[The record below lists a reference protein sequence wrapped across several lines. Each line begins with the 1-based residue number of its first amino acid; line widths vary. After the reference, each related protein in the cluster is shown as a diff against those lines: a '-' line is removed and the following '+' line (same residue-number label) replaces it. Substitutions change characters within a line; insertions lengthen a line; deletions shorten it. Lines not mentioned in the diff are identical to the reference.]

1 MTYTEAFF
9 EGLPTM
15 QRVFLPG
22 FTMNPLVFTEVM
34 RSTDRCLSLP
44 GHAAAPSVASAL
56 DWLPFLAEQLP
67 AAPSWLIGWSLG
79 GRLALALAQAYP
91 EKVAAVTL
99 LATNPCFLAQENWPG
114 MPLKNYQ
121 LFQKQL
127 LDDTEKTWQQFLHWQ
142 FWQQP
147 NARALV
153 KQWQMRLQAEGL
165 PQATALAQGFF
176 WLEQDARPL
185 WQCLPQAI
193 SALFAGQDHLVPVN
207 VATALSALSLSP
219 AAGYREISVWPAA
232 SHGLPLAYASAL
244 TNWLAGQEVVLG
256 GSSKPISFA

>member
-1 MTYTEAFF
+1 
-9 EGLPTM
+9 M

-22 FTMNPLVFTEVM
+22 FTMNPLVFAEVAE
-34 RSTDRCLSLP
+34 STDRCLSLP
-44 GHAAAPSVASAL
+44 GHGAAPSVALAA

-67 AAPSWLIGWSLG
+67 EAPAWLIGWSLG
-79 GRLALALAQAYP
+79 GRLALALAHAYP

-99 LATNPCFLAQENWPG
+99 LASNPCFLAQENWPG

-127 LDDTEKTWQQFLHWQ
+127 LSDTEKTWQQFLHWQ

-147 NARALV
+147 NARALA
-153 KQWQMRLQAEGL
+153 KQWQGRLLAAGL
-165 PQATALAQGFF
+165 PEMAALTQGFF

-185 WQCLPQAI
+185 WQSLPQPI
-193 SALFAGQDHLVPVN
+193 SALFSRLDHLVPVA
-207 VATALSALSLSP
+207 VTAALTALPLSP
-219 AAGYREISVWPAA
+219 GAGYREVTIWPTA

-244 TNWLAGQEVVLG
+244 KDWLAGQEVILSASG
-256 GSSKPISFA
+256 KWFA